1 MVRTANLDEFKLRR
15 SGTFC
20 MSLVALSGPT
30 TIALAST
37 FVFLLI
43 IKSWHVIAH
52 SVGTTTRFPNS
63 IMLEAA
69 QRFRDE
75 LERLGREQSLFLIAG
90 LVFSV
95 IFVITYLFPPQGMF
109 EDLPRWQLI
118 LVLVLCGAAAVY
130 TAYRL
135 LHIVIAKRRLAFVRD
150 ANMATGHALQK
161 LTANQNRVFHDV
173 RCRAGV
179 IDNVVVGQHGIYA
192 ISVIARKPGKDS
204 TVTLRG
210 DKLTFAPAN
219 VSITVGRSGMKSGE
233 LAAEIGKLL
242 KQKVRVR
249 TVIVVPG
256 WEVESQA
263 SEAYLVV
270 NERNLTMLTGW
281 KDPNDFLMDEDV
293 DVVQKMLTERCTRF
307 S

>member
-1 MVRTANLDEFKLRR
+1 
-15 SGTFC
+15 

-43 IKSWHVIAH
+43 VKSWHVIAH

-109 EDLPRWQLI
+109 EDLPQWQLI

-161 LTANQNRVFHDV
+161 LNANQNRVFHDV
-173 RCRAGV
+173 RCGAGI
-179 IDNVVVGQHGIYA
+179 IDNVIVGQHGIYA
-192 ISVIARKPGKDS
+192 INVIARRPGKDN
-204 TVTLRG
+204 TVTLRE

-219 VSITVGRSGMKSGE
+219 VSMNVGRSGTKSGE
-233 LAAEIGKLL
+233 LAKEIGKLL
-242 KQKVRVR
+242 KHQVRVR

-256 WEVESQA
+256 WEIESQA
-263 SEAYLVV
+263 SEAYLAV
-270 NERNLTMLTGW
+270 NERNLTMLGGW

>member
-1 MVRTANLDEFKLRR
+1 
-15 SGTFC
+15 

-43 IKSWHVIAH
+43 VKTWHVIAH
-52 SVGTTTRFPNS
+52 SIGTTTRFPNS

-75 LERLGREQSLFLIAG
+75 LERLGREQALFLVAG
-90 LVFSV
+90 LLFSA
-95 IFVITYLFPPQGMF
+95 IFVVTYLFPPQGMF
-109 EDLPRWQLI
+109 EHLPQWQLI
-118 LVLVLCGAAAVY
+118 LVIVLCGAAIVY
-130 TAYRL
+130 TVYRL

-161 LTANQNRVFHDV
+161 LNANQNRVFHDV
-173 RCRAGV
+173 RCGAGV
-179 IDNVVVGQHGIYA
+179 IDNVVDGQHGIYA
-192 ISVIARKPGKDS
+192 INVIARKPGKDS

-219 VSITVGRSGMKSGE
+219 VSITVRRSGTKSGE
-233 LAAEIGKLL
+233 LANEIGKLL
-242 KQKVRVR
+242 KHKVRVR

-263 SEAYLVV
+263 SEAYLAV
-270 NERNLTMLTGW
+270 NERNLTMLSGW

-307 S
+307 RPKNRGK